1 MEKYK
6 FTGETKTIYLP
17 FGTVT
22 LHRIKA
28 VVEFRLV
35 KVGDLGGW
43 IEKEENLSHE
53 ENAWVYGNAKVYGD
67 AWVCGNAKVY
77 GDAKVCGNAE
87 VYGNAK
93 VYGDAWVCGN
103 AKVYGDAKVCGNAEV
118 YGDAKV
124 YGDAEVCGNA
134 WICGSAKVFST
145 DHVLVI
151 GAIGS
156 RNDFTTFFRDKDN
169 EITVKCG
176 CFLGKIDKFLEKVTQ
191 THKDTKHTLA
201 YRTAVEVA
209 KLQIDLTEKSTRR

>member
-103 AKVYGDAKVCGNAEV
+103 AKVYGDA
-118 YGDAKV
+118 
-124 YGDAEVCGNA
+124 

>member
-6 FTGETKTIYLP
+6 FTGETKTIDLP

-28 VVEFRLV
+28 VVEFGLV

-53 ENAWVYGNAKVYGD
+53 ENAWVCDNA
-67 AWVCGNAKVY
+67 W
-77 GDAKVCGNAE
+77 
-87 VYGNAK
+87 
-93 VYGDAWVCGN
+93 
-103 AKVYGDAKVCGNAEV
+103 V

-124 YGDAEVCGNA
+124 YDNALVYGNAKVCGNA
-134 WICGSAKVFST
+134 KAFSA

-191 THKDTKHTLA
+191 THKDTKHALV
-201 YRTAVEVA
+201 YRAAVEVA

>member
-28 VVEFRLV
+28 VVEFGLV

-53 ENAWVYGNAKVYGD
+53 ENAWVYGDAEVCGNAKVYGN
-67 AWVCGNAKVY
+67 AKVCGNAKVY
-77 GDAKVCGNAE
+77 GD
-87 VYGNAK
+87 
-93 VYGDAWVCGN
+93 
-103 AKVYGDAKVCGNAEV
+103 AEV

-124 YGDAEVCGNA
+124 YGDAEVRGNAWVCGNA
-134 WICGSAKVFST
+134 KVYGNAKVFST

-191 THKDTKHTLA
+191 THKDTKHALV
-201 YRTAVEVA
+201 YRAAVEVA

>member
-35 KVGDLGGW
+35 KVGDLGGR

-77 GDAKVCGNAE
+77 GDAKVCGNA
-87 VYGNAK
+87 
-93 VYGDAWVCGN
+93 
-103 AKVYGDAKVCGNAEV
+103 
-118 YGDAKV
+118 
-124 YGDAEVCGNA
+124 
-134 WICGSAKVFST
+134 
-145 DHVLVI
+145 
-151 GAIGS
+151 
-156 RNDFTTFFRDKDN
+156 
-169 EITVKCG
+169 
-176 CFLGKIDKFLEKVTQ
+176 
-191 THKDTKHTLA
+191 
-201 YRTAVEVA
+201 
-209 KLQIDLTEKSTRR
+209 

>member
-28 VVEFRLV
+28 VVEFGLV

-67 AWVCGNAKVY
+67 AKVYGNAEVRGNAWVCGNAKVY
-77 GDAKVCGNAE
+77 GNAWVYDNTW

-103 AKVYGDAKVCGNAEV
+103 AKVYGDAWVCGNAEV
-118 YGDAKV
+118 HGNAW
-124 YGDAEVCGNA
+124 VCGNA
-134 WICGSAKVFST
+134 KVFSA

-191 THKDTKHTLA
+191 THKDTKHALV

>member
-1 MEKYK
+1 MKKYK

-28 VVEFRLV
+28 VVEFGLV

-53 ENAWVYGNAKVYGD
+53 ENAWV
-67 AWVCGNAKVY
+67 CGNAKVY
-77 GDAKVCGNAE
+77 GDAKVCGNA
-87 VYGNAK
+87 
-93 VYGDAWVCGN
+93 
-103 AKVYGDAKVCGNAEV
+103 
-118 YGDAKV
+118 
-124 YGDAEVCGNA
+124 
-134 WICGSAKVFST
+134 KVFSA

-191 THKDTKHTLA
+191 THKDTKHALV
-201 YRTAVEVA
+201 YRAAVEVA

>member
-1 MEKYK
+1 MKKYK
-6 FTGETKTIYLP
+6 FTGETKTIDLP

-28 VVEFRLV
+28 VVEFGLV

-53 ENAWVYGNAKVYGD
+53 ENAWVCGNAKVYD
-67 AWVCGNAKVY
+67 NAKVY
-77 GDAKVCGNAE
+77 GDAKVCGNAKVYGNAWVYDNTWVYGDAE
-87 VYGNAK
+87 VYGNAE
-93 VYGDAWVCGN
+93 VR
-103 AKVYGDAKVCGNAEV
+103 GNAEV
-118 YGDAKV
+118 YGDAEV
-124 YGDAEVCGNA
+124 YGNAEVRGNAWVCGNA
-134 WICGSAKVFST
+134 EVFSA

-151 GAIGS
+151 DAIGS

-191 THKDTKHTLA
+191 THKDTKHALV

>member
-1 MEKYK
+1 MKKYK

-28 VVEFRLV
+28 VVEFGLV

-53 ENAWVYGNAKVYGD
+53 ENAWVYG
-67 AWVCGNAKVY
+67 
-77 GDAKVCGNAE
+77 
-87 VYGNAK
+87 
-93 VYGDAWVCGN
+93 
-103 AKVYGDAKVCGNAEV
+103 
-118 YGDAKV
+118 
-124 YGDAEVCGNA
+124 DAEVCGN
-134 WICGSAKVFST
+134 AKVFST

-191 THKDTKHTLA
+191 THKDTKHALV
-201 YRTAVEVA
+201 YRAAVEVA

>member
-1 MEKYK
+1 MKKYK

-28 VVEFRLV
+28 VVEFGLV

-53 ENAWVYGNAKVYGD
+53 ENAWVYGDAEVCGNAKVYGN
-67 AWVCGNAKVY
+67 AKVCGNAKVY
-77 GDAKVCGNAE
+77 GDAEVYGNAWVCGNAE
-87 VYGNAK
+87 VRGNAKVFGNAK
-93 VYGDAWVCGN
+93 VYGD
-103 AKVYGDAKVCGNAEV
+103 AEV

-124 YGDAEVCGNA
+124 YGDAEVRGNA
-134 WICGSAKVFST
+134 WVCGNAKVFST

>member
-1 MEKYK
+1 MKKYK

-28 VVEFRLV
+28 VVEFRFV

-53 ENAWVYGNAKVYGD
+53 ENAWVYGNAEVRGN
-67 AWVCGNAKVY
+67 AWVCGN
-77 GDAKVCGNAE
+77 
-87 VYGNAK
+87 
-93 VYGDAWVCGN
+93 
-103 AKVYGDAKVCGNAEV
+103 
-118 YGDAKV
+118 
-124 YGDAEVCGNA
+124 
-134 WICGSAKVFST
+134 AKVFST

-176 CFLGKIDKFLEKVTQ
+176 CFLGKIDKFLKKVTQ
-191 THKDTKHTLA
+191 THKDTKHTLV

-209 KLQIDLTEKSTRR
+209 KLQIDLMGKSTRR

>member
-1 MEKYK
+1 MKKYK
-6 FTGETKTIYLP
+6 FTGETKTIDLP

-28 VVEFRLV
+28 VVEFGLV

-53 ENAWVYGNAKVYGD
+53 ENAWVCGNAKVYD
-67 AWVCGNAKVY
+67 NAKVY
-77 GDAKVCGNAE
+77 GDAKVCGNA
-87 VYGNAK
+87 
-93 VYGDAWVCGN
+93 
-103 AKVYGDAKVCGNAEV
+103 
-118 YGDAKV
+118 KV
-124 YGDAEVCGNA
+124 YGDAEVYGNAEVRGNAWVCGNA
-134 WICGSAKVFST
+134 EVFSA

-151 GAIGS
+151 DAIGS

-191 THKDTKHTLA
+191 THKDTKHALV

>member
-1 MEKYK
+1 MKKYK
-6 FTGETKTIYLP
+6 FTGETKTIDLP

-28 VVEFRLV
+28 VVEFGLV

-53 ENAWVYGNAKVYGD
+53 ENAWVCGNAKVYD
-67 AWVCGNAKVY
+67 NAKVCGNAWVYDNAKVCGDAKVY
-77 GDAKVCGNAE
+77 GDAKVCGNA
-87 VYGNAK
+87 
-93 VYGDAWVCGN
+93 
-103 AKVYGDAKVCGNAEV
+103 
-118 YGDAKV
+118 KV
-124 YGDAEVCGNA
+124 YGDAEVYGNAEVRGNAWVCGNA
-134 WICGSAKVFST
+134 EVFSA

-191 THKDTKHTLA
+191 THKDTKHALV